1 LREPSSEIVSVVV
14 HVDDASANHQRLA
27 LGNVANLLDDLGAED
42 SMIEVVFN
50 GPSISALILGS
61 KWAPEVAELTARGVG
76 FVACSNSMTAAR
88 ISSSDLIPGVTVVPS
103 GISHLV
109 RRQREGWA
117 YVRP

>member
-1 LREPSSEIVSVVV
+1 
-14 HVDDASANHQRLA
+14 
-27 LGNVANLLDDLGAED
+27 
-42 SMIEVVFN
+42 MIEVVFN